1 MAMGDRQ
8 LADHRTASCIELA
21 PWACVRERLPTVL
34 RTVLGRP
41 ASLAGAQAGLGTTVG
56 TYQRSLC
63 CRFAATGRPFRP
75 RDRRAARQGTGCC
88 DDHDLQLAHQRRPTG
103 SHVGSPRRP
112 FSNPSMSRTIR
123 NGGHDATSAGEIQ
136 IVDRSRFRSLAG
148 ILLPAV
154 ATTASAPKQ
163 SWRDVVARPAGP
175 ATVDTTRNQLAG
187 ASGNVTATRSARWA
201 FPCRAVGQVT
211 HRIARNWQPV
221 TPRGDG
227 DHSTSD
233 QSWVRARAE
242 NDCTA

>member
-123 NGGHDATSAGEIQ
+123 NGGHDATSAGGDPDRRSEPLQ
-136 IVDRSRFRSLAG
+136 ITRWDSPPCRCDDGQRSQTELAG
-148 ILLPAV
+148 
-154 ATTASAPKQ
+154 
-163 SWRDVVARPAGP
+163 RRRPARRAGHSGYDP
-175 ATVDTTRNQLAG
+175 ESACGRIRQRDRNTLRASGFPRSCGWPSDTPNRAQLAAG
-187 ASGNVTATRSARWA
+187 DASRRWR
-201 FPCRAVGQVT
+201 PL
-211 HRIARNWQPV
+211 N
-221 TPRGDG
+221 
-227 DHSTSD
+227 
-233 QSWVRARAE
+233 E
-242 NDCTA
+242 